1 VRRSK
6 ADGFSPHPRTCLL
19 YLLSSIT
26 MNRDRTQA
34 LYIYYIDIFYE
45 FAPLFS
51 TVRIHAAV
59 VLIARRLRKP
69 LLRIGMENL
78 IHRCSNECS
87 FLDLPG
93 CVSSVCIGDR
103 IIRRDIV
110 RLPSFLITDHCKVFV
125 RGNLNNGL
133 NFHVSRRK
141 DEEPIDNNDDPRR
154 QRG

>member
-1 VRRSK
+1 VRQSK
-6 ADGFSPHPRTCLL
+6 ADGFSSYPRTYLL
-19 YLLSSIT
+19 YFLSSIT
-26 MNRDRTQA
+26 INRDRTQA

-45 FAPLFS
+45 FAPLLS

-59 VLIARRLRKP
+59 VLITRHLRKP

-93 CVSSVCIGDR
+93 YISSVCIGDR

-110 RLPSFLITDHCKVFV
+110 RFSSFLITRHCKVFV

-133 NFHVSRRK
+133 NSDVSRRK

-154 QRG
+154 QG